1 MLKKRLKVSVAVL
14 GLIAIAL
21 GCDVIDD
28 PFRDTGGPTGPCP
41 STRTDTI
48 NPTTS
53 YPDTIYRNILVEDF
67 TGHRCKNCPKATK
80 ELVAMKNDLGDDL
93 VILAIHSGSSE
104 FTDPV
109 QPDYPTDFTTQD
121 GDDIQAFFGG
131 VPGQPIGLVN
141 RFDYPGG
148 LPFWEIYPAWRGH
161 SDPYLSQPAIADL
174 WTMSYV
180 SGSCIITHVQ
190 STFLGDHTGNFGVA
204 VYLKENNVVS
214 PQLLED
220 NSRDE
225 DYVHNNVFRD
235 AISFPTGE
243 SWISG
248 SVTDMT
254 NVYKTYKTDLDPSFD
269 PNELQVVAVLLDL
282 DTREVLQVVQTEVE

>member
-1 MLKKRLKVSVAVL
+1 MKKGTRLIIALLASVAF
-14 GLIAIAL
+14 IY

-53 YPDTIYRNILVEDF
+53 YPDPIYRNVLIEDF

-80 ELVAMKNDLGDDL
+80 ELEAIKADLGDD
-93 VILAIHSGSSE
+93 VIVLAIHSGSSE
-104 FTDPV
+104 FTAPNE
-109 QPDYPTDFTTQD
+109 PDYPTDFTTQD
-121 GDDIQAFFGG
+121 GDDIQDFFGG

-148 LPFWEIYPAWRGH
+148 VPYWEIYPSWRGH
-161 SDPYLSQPAIADL
+161 TDPYLTQPAIADL
-174 WTMSYV
+174 WVMSYI
-180 SGSCIITHVQ
+180 SGDCLITHAQ
-190 STFLGDHTGNFGVA
+190 STFLGNQNGNFGIA
-204 VYLKENNVVS
+204 VYLKENGIVS

-220 NSRDE
+220 NSRDP

-235 AISFPTGE
+235 AISFPTGD
-243 SWISG
+243 SLIFG
-248 SVTDMT
+248 SVPDMT
-254 NVYKTYKTDLDPSFD
+254 NVHKTYKSNLDPSFD
-269 PNELQVVAVLLDL
+269 QSQLQVVAVLLDL
-282 DTREVLQVVQTEVE
+282 DTREVLQVVQTDVE